1 MTLAEGLAIACRLHN
16 IYYGGTGE
24 FEQSSPWFQVYVDY
38 AAKND
43 ILSFTDAPTADFYT
57 GIISKEI
64 FAYLITH
71 ALPKDA
77 YKDINHI
84 GFGLIPGVTIYTTYA
99 EEIYQL
105 FNAGILTGSDSS
117 GTFNEDDRITR
128 AEASAILSRVILPDL
143 RKTGAVKARDISVY
157 ADPYYFNDKGNL
169 YIDDANRLI
178 YFDVYVGQ
186 SVQNSTVTCK
196 SSNESIVTVSS
207 VNRLDDHPAN
217 HRMVIIASK
226 EIAGSADLKI
236 SDAAGNTATVT
247 VDVSVSQSSANS
259 SSSSQTPQK
268 PQGSGNTASSNQTT
282 STTTPPANCNYVIN
296 TNTGK
301 FHYSWCKSVGKM
313 DEKNKWYYTGTRDSV
328 INMGYVPCKNCNP

>member
-1 MTLAEGLAIACRLHN
+1 M
-16 IYYGGTGE
+16 
-24 FEQSSPWFQVYVDY
+24 
-38 AAKND
+38 
-43 ILSFTDAPTADFYT
+43 
-57 GIISKEI
+57 
-64 FAYLITH
+64 
-71 ALPKDA
+71 
-77 YKDINHI
+77 
-84 GFGLIPGVTIYTTYA
+84 
-99 EEIYQL
+99 
-105 FNAGILTGSDSS
+105 
-117 GTFNEDDRITR
+117 
-128 AEASAILSRVILPDL
+128 
-143 RKTGAVKARDISVY
+143 
-157 ADPYYFNDKGNL
+157 
-169 YIDDANRLI
+169 
-178 YFDVYVGQ
+178 
-186 SVQNSTVTCK
+186 QNSTVTCK

-268 PQGSGNTASSNQTT
+268 PQVSGNTTSSNQTT

-301 FHYSWCKSVGKM
+301 FHYSWCKSVGEM
-313 DEKNKWYYTGTRDSV
+313 AEKNKWYYTGTRDSV